1 MSIKVS
7 KNIQAKDMKDL
18 RKADQW
24 PHSAIGIAGKELLSS
39 YSLERQP
46 VGLDVVTQ

>member
-1 MSIKVS
+1 MSIKVNTIS
-7 KNIQAKDMKDL
+7 KPKDL
-18 RKADQW
+18 KHLKKADQW
-24 PHSAIGIAGKELLSS
+24 SHSVIGIAGKELLNS